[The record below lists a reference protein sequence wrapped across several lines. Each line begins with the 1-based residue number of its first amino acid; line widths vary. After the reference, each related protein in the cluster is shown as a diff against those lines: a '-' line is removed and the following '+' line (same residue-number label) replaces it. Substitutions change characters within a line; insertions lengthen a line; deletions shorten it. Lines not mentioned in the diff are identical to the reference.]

1 MSEVNIGHEPSE
13 FAQRDAIHVAVIPA
27 IADHK
32 LHAGQSVAIDAG
44 TGNAFLSTTGVVG
57 IVDPFLPG
65 NVDAGQRFWL
75 FLKPNSITG
84 MRHHWEHPKF
94 PDGREPR
101 PATTEID
108 KARVWLAVKMGQVSP
123 YVTFTFQ
130 EFCDWLART
139 YETGHFVDITERRE
153 EWSDGSYI
161 YDLIVGI
168 DRPTAIKCLQSVLGR
183 EIREKPLDDYGYRC
197 SC

>member
-27 IADHK
+27 ISGDN
-32 LHAGQSVAIDAG
+32 LNAGDDVKIGDDGLAYMCPFSQG
-44 TGNAFLSTTGVVG
+44 VG
-57 IVDPFLPG
+57 IVDPFCYGDIDPG
-65 NVDAGQRFWL
+65 KRFWL

-94 PDGREPR
+94 PDSREPR
-101 PATTEID
+101 PATTEIED
-108 KARVWLAVKMGQVSP
+108 ARVWLAVKMGQVGW
-123 YVTFTFQ
+123 YRGFDD
-130 EFCDWLART
+130 FCCWLS
-139 YETGHFVDITERRE
+139 DIYWSGYFRDFTERRE
-153 EWSDGSYI
+153 EWSNGSYI
-161 YDLIVGI
+161 YDLIVGC
-168 DRPTAIKCLQSVLGR
+168 DRQTAIKCLQSVLGR